1 MPECTGDSVFLPGAG
16 RRMAMSYVVAA
27 PEFLASAASD
37 LSGIGSSLSAG
48 HAVAA
53 VPTTAV
59 VAAAGDEVSAAVAS
73 LFSGHVQAL
82 NAGAGAYAS
91 TEAASAGPLQ
101 TLAQGLP
108 VPNMAVSVGGFTLLR
123 SGSATA
129 SSEPL
134 TWGHRDRLR
143 RQWHREGHRFF

>member
-1 MPECTGDSVFLPGAG
+1 
-16 RRMAMSYVVAA
+16 
-27 PEFLASAASD
+27 LASAASD

-73 LFSGHVQAL
+73 LFSGHGQAFQALGAQAAAFHDQFVQAL

>member
-1 MPECTGDSVFLPGAG
+1 
-16 RRMAMSYVVAA
+16 MSYVVAA

-73 LFSGHVQAL
+73 LFSGHGQAFQALGAQAAAFHDQFVQAL

-91 TEAASAGPLQ
+91 TEADSAGPLQ

>member
-1 MPECTGDSVFLPGAG
+1 
-16 RRMAMSYVVAA
+16 MSYVIAA
-27 PEFLASAASD
+27 PEMMAAAATDLA
-37 LSGIGSSLSAG
+37 GIGSALSEANAAAAASTTRVIAAGSDEGSAAIASVFSVHGKAFQALSAQ
-48 HAVAA
+48 
-53 VPTTAV
+53 
-59 VAAAGDEVSAAVAS
+59 AAAFHSR
-73 LFSGHVQAL
+73 FVQAL

>member
-1 MPECTGDSVFLPGAG
+1 
-16 RRMAMSYVVAA
+16 
-27 PEFLASAASD
+27 
-37 LSGIGSSLSAG
+37 
-48 HAVAA
+48 
-53 VPTTAV
+53 

-73 LFSGHVQAL
+73 LFSGHGQAFQALGAQAAAFHDQFVQAL

>member
-1 MPECTGDSVFLPGAG
+1 
-16 RRMAMSYVVAA
+16 MSYVVAA

-73 LFSGHVQAL
+73 LFSGHGQAFQALGAQAAAFHDQFVQAL

-129 SSEPL
+129 SSEPW

>member
-1 MPECTGDSVFLPGAG
+1 
-16 RRMAMSYVVAA
+16 MSYVVAA

-73 LFSGHVQAL
+73 LFSGHGQAFQALGAQAAAFHDQFVQAL
-82 NAGAGAYAS
+82 KAGAGAYAS

>member
-1 MPECTGDSVFLPGAG
+1 
-16 RRMAMSYVVAA
+16 MSYVVAA

-73 LFSGHVQAL
+73 LFSGHGQAFQALGAQAAAFHDQFVQAL

>member
-1 MPECTGDSVFLPGAG
+1 
-16 RRMAMSYVVAA
+16 MSYVVAA

-73 LFSGHVQAL
+73 LFSGHGQAFQALGALAAAFHDQFVQAL

>member
-1 MPECTGDSVFLPGAG
+1 
-16 RRMAMSYVVAA
+16 MSYVVAA

-73 LFSGHVQAL
+73 LFSGHGQAFQALGAQAAAFHDQFVQAL

-91 TEAASAGPLQ
+91 TEAASAGTLQ

-108 VPNMAVSVGGFTLLR
+108 VPNVAVSVGGFTLLR